1 MENVNVVEARDKV
14 LKKNNGEGL
23 DRGKDLSPKWHD
35 SGESSATSYAGIVKK
50 NSNKDEERKEGK
62 LIENIVNNGD
72 TKDFMEKLADKIEG
86 RVKKFVKEEIEKVKV
101 EIVDRIKKVE
111 KNLEA
116 KMEEKFK
123 AFKEEIRGEMRE
135 MLGDLIKQ
143 NEVQWVRIDDPG
155 ESTNEV
161 GNLID
166 WLDNGDGN
174 AVNNG
179 D

>member
-1 MENVNVVEARDKV
+1 
-14 LKKNNGEGL
+14 
-23 DRGKDLSPKWHD
+23 
-35 SGESSATSYAGIVKK
+35 
-50 NSNKDEERKEGK
+50 
-62 LIENIVNNGD
+62 
-72 TKDFMEKLADKIEG
+72 MEKLADKIEG
-86 RVKKFVKEEIEKVKV
+86 RVRKFVKEEIEKVKV

-111 KNLEA
+111 ENLEA

-161 GNLID
+161 DNLID
-166 WLDNGDGN
+166 WLDDGDGN

>member
-1 MENVNVVEARDKV
+1 
-14 LKKNNGEGL
+14 
-23 DRGKDLSPKWHD
+23 
-35 SGESSATSYAGIVKK
+35 
-50 NSNKDEERKEGK
+50 
-62 LIENIVNNGD
+62 
-72 TKDFMEKLADKIEG
+72 MEKLADKIEG
-86 RVKKFVKEEIEKVKV
+86 RVRKFVKEEIEKVKV

-111 KNLEA
+111 ENLEA

-123 AFKEEIRGEMRE
+123 TFKEEIRGEMRE

-161 GNLID
+161 DNLID
-166 WLDNGDGN
+166 WLDDGDGN

>member
-1 MENVNVVEARDKV
+1 
-14 LKKNNGEGL
+14 
-23 DRGKDLSPKWHD
+23 
-35 SGESSATSYAGIVKK
+35 
-50 NSNKDEERKEGK
+50 
-62 LIENIVNNGD
+62 
-72 TKDFMEKLADKIEG
+72 MEKLADKIEG
-86 RVKKFVKEEIEKVKV
+86 RVRKFVKEEIEKVKV
-101 EIVDRIKKVE
+101 VIVDRIKKVE
-111 KNLEA
+111 ENLEA

-166 WLDNGDGN
+166 WLDDGDGN